1 MKINCIAIDDE
12 PLALDKIREYIKRIP
27 YLNLLETFDNAF
39 SGLAFLKENAV
50 DLIFL
55 DIQMEELTGIQMLEV
70 MQYPPKI
77 VLTTAYDQYAIKSYE
92 LDVCDYLLKPI
103 SFQRFIQACEKVS
116 EQLSHHSNQRTED
129 IEEPKHD
136 HPDTFFYVKNGHI
149 TQKINFEDIYFV
161 EGMKDYVR
169 IWTKEEKIMT
179 LLSFKKL
186 EDILPKDQFI
196 RIHKSYMI
204 SIDKINSIE
213 RKRVLIMNE
222 KLPIGKSYQQNFNQ
236 AIEKYKV
243 N

>member
-27 YLNLLETFDNAF
+27 YLNLMETFDNAF
-39 SGLAFLKENAV
+39 SGLEFLKENAV

-70 MQYPPKI
+70 MQHKPKI

-103 SFQRFIQACEKVS
+103 SFHRFIQACEKVS
-116 EQLSHHSNQRTED
+116 EQLSHPTHHKAENL
-129 IEEPKHD
+129 EEAKHEN
-136 HPDTFFYVKNGHI
+136 PDSFFYVKNGHV

-169 IWTKEEKIMT
+169 IWTKDEKIMT

-186 EDILPKDQFI
+186 EDLLPQNQFI

-204 SIDKINSIE
+204 SIDKIYSIE
-213 RKRVLIMNE
+213 RNRVLIMNE
-222 KLPIGKSYQQNFNQ
+222 RLPIGKSYQQNFNQ
-236 AIEKYKV
+236 KIEKHRV